1 MALPKASRPATELVN
16 EPRRSAWRQSQ
27 EAKAKQSLNQAS
39 RPQASRFRVRC
50 WDSPAPINAASTRRQ
65 LPARQYIAAEPRRI
79 TLAAI
84 EEMLEVLPYGRYVA
98 SDGREIIFNRH
109 YRPIWERLP
118 DGTVRRANPHEWVDW
133 IRQGWFGLG
142 SMRYEKSARE
152 AYRKVLRD
160 FLDGK
165 PLTVENERRRVRR

>member
-1 MALPKASRPATELVN
+1 MTPAIKHRAHVSNRTA
-16 EPRRSAWRQSQ
+16 PI
-27 EAKAKQSLNQAS
+27 
-39 RPQASRFRVRC
+39 
-50 WDSPAPINAASTRRQ
+50 SPAHARRLVTR
-65 LPARQYIAAEPRRI
+65 PYITSEPRRI

-84 EEMLEVLPYGRYVA
+84 EQMLEVLPYGRYIA
-98 SDGREIIFNRH
+98 SDGREILFNRS

-118 DGTVRRANPHEWVDW
+118 DGIVQRANSNEWVDW
-133 IRQGWFGLG
+133 VAQGWFGCG

-165 PLTVENERRRVRR
+165 PLTVKNERRRPAKRKAEIARYQSDGAQ

>member
-1 MALPKASRPATELVN
+1 MTYVMLFDAAPSPRA
-16 EPRRSAWRQSQ
+16 PRRNKI
-27 EAKAKQSLNQAS
+27 E
-39 RPQASRFRVRC
+39 VR
-50 WDSPAPINAASTRRQ
+50 AEHARRQ
-65 LPARQYIAAEPRRI
+65 LPTWQAVGAEPRRI

-84 EEMLEVLPYGRYVA
+84 EQMLEVLPYGRYIA
-98 SDGREIIFNRH
+98 SDGREILFNRS

-118 DGTVRRANPHEWVDW
+118 DGTVQRANSNEWVDW
-133 IRQGWFGLG
+133 IQQGWFGCG

-165 PLTVENERRRVRR
+165 PLTVENERRRGPR

>member
-1 MALPKASRPATELVN
+1 MTYVMLFDAAPSPPAPRRNKIEVRAEHARRRRPAHHYV
-16 EPRRSAWRQSQ
+16 
-27 EAKAKQSLNQAS
+27 
-39 RPQASRFRVRC
+39 
-50 WDSPAPINAASTRRQ
+50 
-65 LPARQYIAAEPRRI
+65 AAEPPRI

-84 EEMLEVLPYGRYVA
+84 EQMLEVLPYGRYVA
-98 SDGREIIFNRH
+98 SDGREILFNRS

-118 DGTVRRANPHEWVDW
+118 DGTVQRANPHEWVDW
-133 IRQGWFGLG
+133 TEQGWFGCG

-165 PLTVENERRRVRR
+165 PLTVENEPRRGPR

>member
-1 MALPKASRPATELVN
+1 MGQTKCAKPATAGAVN
-16 EPRRSAWRQSQ
+16 GLRDS
-27 EAKAKQSLNQAS
+27 KLAS
-39 RPQASRFRVRC
+39 GRNPSKKPHRAQVAA
-50 WDSPAPINAASTRRQ
+50 PARRQ
-65 LPARQYIAAEPRRI
+65 LRAWQYIAAEPRRV

-84 EEMLEVLPYGRYVA
+84 EQMLEVLPYGRCIA
-98 SDGREIIFNRH
+98 SDGREILFNRS

-118 DGTVRRANPHEWVDW
+118 DGVVQRADPAEWVDW
-133 IRQGWFGLG
+133 IRQGWFGCG

-165 PLTVENERRRVRR
+165 PLTVENERRRASR